1 MVLRLTDEELSRIM
15 RTEWLNMGSEIP
27 YGLFNRYREA
37 VIQAARDRTKE
48 RGDED
53 DIRSEALDRR

>member
-53 DIRSEALDRR
+53 DG